1 MKIQELLSDKVRIK
15 ARSWS
20 DLWDIINTLRTLA
33 SEINSQQKDLKT
45 NENQG
50 EASDTNSGY
59 FKSESHRIIYALV
72 ELGEGY
78 RVKELKVD
86 MSHYKDTAKA
96 RQWRNNI
103 AKLIHP
109 DHCDHPKAGLAIQE
123 LNKMFIGMIGE

>member
-1 MKIQELLSDKVRIK
+1 MKTIRALANEISSQTTKALKVN
-15 ARSWS
+15 
-20 DLWDIINTLRTLA
+20 D
-33 SEINSQQKDLKT
+33 
-45 NENQG
+45 NQG
-50 EASDTNSGY
+50 EVSDVNIDY

-78 RVKELKVD
+78 RVKELDVD
-86 MSHYKDTAKA
+86 ISHYKDAAKA
-96 RQWRNNI
+96 KQWRNNI